1 MNLSVTGSAVTA
13 GLLADGHTVRAHVRS
28 ISSADRL
35 PAGAGHV
42 SGDLG
47 DVAWL
52 RASTDESDGVVHA
65 AYATSGSFDAAFLDV
80 APSALSAL
88 AGSDRPLVYTGGTWV
103 HGSRDPITE
112 ESPGQPTADGR
123 PAPGNP
129 ATVADRGRRWH
140 PNGRHRPGRRVRC
153 RRLGSPRC
161 FAALPPPAAA
171 SRRCCTSATANST
184 PASDVRSDCGTT
196 LPQCPGGM
204 TRISPRSRRSADC
217 GTPLQFRVSSAA

>member
-65 AYATSGSFDAAFLDV
+65 AYATSGSFDVAFLDV

-153 RRLGSPRC
+153 RRRDPRDASLRSHHRRQRAD
-161 FAALPPPAAA
+161 AAVRRQRQTPRPPATCAA
-171 SRRCCTSATANST
+171 IAELPC
-184 PASDVRSDCGTT
+184 RSV
-196 LPQCPGGM
+196 PE
-204 TRISPRSRRSADC
+204 A
-217 GTPLQFRVSSAA
+217 